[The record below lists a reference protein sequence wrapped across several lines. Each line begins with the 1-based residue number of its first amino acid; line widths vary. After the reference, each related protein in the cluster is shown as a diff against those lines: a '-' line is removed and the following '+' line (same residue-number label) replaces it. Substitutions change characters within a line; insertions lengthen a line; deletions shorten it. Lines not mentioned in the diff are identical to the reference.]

1 MNMKQKTY
9 VFVCDDTG
17 EEIAIIASSLAEATN
32 KLCDNFTWDRYLLV
46 SVEKTK

>member
-17 EEIAIIASSLAEATN
+17 EEVEIQASSLAQATG
-32 KLCDNFTWDRYLLV
+32 KLSEDFTWDRYLLV
-46 SVEKTK
+46 SVEKVK